1 MSGQWAETEAA
12 IAAQAGA
19 LGMGTACAREGVLD
33 VWDRADGGGL
43 GTIELVPDGGRPQWV
58 SESPSGGRVHDTW
71 DEALLAVEGNKKKVF
86 VLVELE
92 FAGPRG
98 AMTDER
104 RGVFDAAEEFL
115 ADALYANRDRLAPAG
130 ADLKMIK
137 VGTVERAV

>member
-1 MSGQWAETEAA
+1 MSGQWTETQAA
-12 IAAQAGA
+12 IEAQAGTM
-19 LGMGTACAREGVLD
+19 GMGAACAREGVVD
-33 VWDRADGGGL
+33 VWDRVDGGGL
-43 GTIELVPDGGRPQWV
+43 GTIELVPNGDRSQWV

-71 DEALLAVEGNKKKVF
+71 EEALRAVEGNKKKVF

-98 AMTDER
+98 VMTGER

-130 ADLKMIK
+130 AELKAIR